1 MIIKVLI
8 GNEKKDRDEIKEGL
22 MGKLRKKELKI
33 LGKVELKIINE
44 SENLVEREKR
54 RIGEKVKIGEK
65 EIKELRS

>member
-1 MIIKVLI
+1 
-8 GNEKKDRDEIKEGL
+8 

-44 SENLVEREKR
+44 SENLVKREKR